1 MHTKRVD
8 ELRKMVVQIAS
19 DIGIDA
25 TDLLQDEVDALGKRL
40 ENVRESIT
48 TLADIADARAENEQ
62 DCNRNITEAKSY
74 LNDVQQVQLINYIYT
89 VTYRITIEW
98 CMDTFVFIVGN
109 RLTGFTNFWIFQK
122 QIF

>member
-1 MHTKRVD
+1 
-8 ELRKMVVQIAS
+8 MVVQIAS

-48 TLADIADARAENEQ
+48 TLADIAEARAENEQ

-74 LNDVQQVQLINYIYT
+74 LNDVQQVQLINYIYNT
-89 VTYRITIEW
+89 SYMQTYRVPHGSVRPYRQIEYS
-98 CMDTFVFIVGN
+98 D
-109 RLTGFTNFWIFQK
+109 
-122 QIF
+122 